1 MKTTQHR
8 FGDLTLKSADVT
20 VADDTQRRYDTAANA
35 ATASDA
41 ASDLERVFVITVM
54 RRRREAEGVDEF
66 VVFGKEGVDNFL
78 GGVSTDVLIQQ
89 MNDE

>member
-20 VADDTQRRYDTAANA
+20 VADDTQRRYDAG
-35 ATASDA
+35 

-54 RRRREAEGVDEF
+54 RRRREAKGVDEF
-66 VVFGKEGVDNFL
+66 VVFGKECVDDLL
-78 GGVSTDVLIQQ
+78 GGVSTDVLIQ
-89 MNDE
+89 

>member
-20 VADDTQRRYDTAANA
+20 VADDAQRRNDAANA
-35 ATASDA
+35 AAAAA